1 MRDDHLRMKLCVL
14 LAVILMM
21 TCIVPV
27 SAEEI
32 VFQDV
37 AGHWAET
44 FIQQSADRKLVQG
57 YNGLYRPDDSMSRA
71 ELVTIL
77 WRAMGEPE
85 PAKAASF
92 TDLTQDWYRK
102 PVAWAEENS
111 VVNGVGDGKFDPNG
125 HVTREQLA
133 VILHRLAGMPVGEGV
148 LFSSLYDWQY
158 PDSDQISSYAKNAV
172 YWSIYETIYCGEAT
186 AYVGET
192 LAPKAD
198 ATRGQIAV
206 MMIRYLDRNE

>member
-1 MRDDHLRMKLCVL
+1 MRDDHLRMRLCVL

-85 PAKAASF
+85 PVKAASF
-92 TDLTQDWYRK
+92 TDLT
-102 PVAWAEENS
+102 
-111 VVNGVGDGKFDPNG
+111 
-125 HVTREQLA
+125 
-133 VILHRLAGMPVGEGV
+133 
-148 LFSSLYDWQY
+148 LF
-158 PDSDQISSYAKNAV
+158 
-172 YWSIYETIYCGEAT
+172 
-186 AYVGET
+186 
-192 LAPKAD
+192 
-198 ATRGQIAV
+198 
-206 MMIRYLDRNE
+206 RNCNP